1 MIIALA
7 LSASLDV
14 TYEVDVLHLGDITR
28 PAAVTRVA
36 GGKALNVARAA
47 SALGADVHAVA
58 ALGGATGD
66 WVASMLADDGVT
78 ATVVP
83 LSRVT
88 RTCIAIVEAAGSATS
103 TDVYEPA
110 TPLARDEW
118 QAYASVTEHT
128 VADAVSRGTTPWVA
142 LSGSIPRGVPLDEL
156 GALLER
162 LSAGGARIVV
172 DGSGEGL
179 RATIGAADL
188 VKVNR
193 REASELLG
201 VAVTTAAEAC
211 RALRDR
217 FRVDAVVTDGVVG
230 SSALI
235 GGVEGSAPAPGT
247 FGRFPAGSGDAFLGG
262 LLAAFGRGASPLEA
276 LTAASETGERN
287 AMVPGQGRLVPL
299 G

>member
-1 MIIALA
+1 VIIALA

-28 PAAVTRVA
+28 PVAVTRVA

-66 WVASMLADDGVT
+66 GVSAMLAADGVP

-83 LSRVT
+83 LQSST
-88 RTCIAIVEAAGSATS
+88 RTCIAIVEAVGSTTS

-110 TPLARDEW
+110 TPLERNEW
-118 QAYASVTEHT
+118 DAYAWAAEAA
-128 VADAVSRGTTPWVA
+128 VAEAVSRGASPWVA
-142 LSGSIPRGVPLDEL
+142 LSGSIPRGVPLGEL
-156 GALLER
+156 SSLLER
-162 LSAGGARIVV
+162 LSAAGARIAV

-179 RATIGAADL
+179 RATAGVADL

-193 REASELLG
+193 REASELLDTG
-201 VAVTTAAEAC
+201 LATAADAC
-211 RALRDR
+211 RALRER
-217 FRVDAVVTDGVVG
+217 YRLDAVVTDGVEG
-230 SSALI
+230 SAALI
-235 GGVEGSAPAPGT
+235 GEIAGSVAAPRT

-262 LLAAFGRGASPLEA
+262 LLAAFDRGADPLQALAAAAEA
-276 LTAASETGERN
+276 GERN
-287 AMVPGQGRLVPL
+287 AMVPGQGRLAP
-299 G
+299 